1 MRYFM
6 KFSYNGSKFNGYQKQ
21 INKRTVQGDIE
32 NVLSQIFNE
41 KIRVVASGRTD
52 AGVHAYN
59 QCLHFDSQKK
69 LSFVKLRHSLNCL
82 LKNIYIK
89 ELYSV
94 SEDFHAR
101 YSAISKEYLYKINIG
116 IFNPIEEEYVYQ
128 YNEKLDIAKMQET
141 AKIFIGKHDFRSFTS
156 LDYEKDCTR
165 IIYSINIT
173 IENDIISIDF
183 IGNGFLKYMVRNIDG
198 ALIEVGNGSKNIFDV
213 QKILDAKDRKKAGIC
228 ASSNGLYLVN
238 VNYS

>member
-1 MRYFM
+1 
-6 KFSYNGSKFNGYQKQ
+6 
-21 INKRTVQGDIE
+21 
-32 NVLSQIFNE
+32 
-41 KIRVVASGRTD
+41 
-52 AGVHAYN
+52 
-59 QCLHFDSQKK
+59 
-69 LSFVKLRHSLNCL
+69 
-82 LKNIYIK
+82 
-89 ELYSV
+89 
-94 SEDFHAR
+94 
-101 YSAISKEYLYKINIG
+101 
-116 IFNPIEEEYVYQ
+116 
-128 YNEKLDIAKMQET
+128 MQET

-183 IGNGFLKYMVRNIDG
+183 IGNGFLKYMVRNIVG
-198 ALIEVGNGSKNIFDV
+198 TLIEVGNGSKNIFDV